1 MKMWHNKLLMAPADD
16 YGMGGGSGE
25 EDEVILFDDESGQ
38 EVDNEEAGQQPQAP
52 GVFDPNVLSQAMA
65 NAMRQVMPQQ
75 KESEKQLSEEEFAKL
90 TKKFVP
96 GDEVAK
102 ALFGENATPQQT
114 EALRSLVNG
123 IYQHVYASTGMV
135 LKGEL
140 DGVRSQLTPLQEQ
153 IAEQRASSFAADVVK
168 SIPALKPFGQLVR
181 GAMNHLQA
189 SGWRPSGATQAEQV
203 RETKKTIARLVEAQV
218 KQYNPNFSLR
228 NEASMSPG
236 GRAGMPRMASM
247 AGGAGGGGS
256 NNGGGKKP
264 NWARVLGE

>member
-1 MKMWHNKLLMAPADD
+1 MAPADD
-16 YGMGGGSGE
+16 YGMGGGNGE
-25 EDEVILFDDESGQ
+25 EDEVILFEDENQ
-38 EVDNEEAGQQPQAP
+38 EDGEQGGQQQTQAP

-75 KESEKQLSEEEFAKL
+75 KEPEKPLSEEEFAKL

-153 IAEQRASSFAADVVK
+153 IAEQRASAFEADVVR
-168 SIPALKPFGQLVR
+168 SVPALKPYGQLV
-181 GAMNHLQA
+181 AVQ
-189 SGWRPSGATQAEQV
+189 
-203 RETKKTIARLVEAQV
+203 
-218 KQYNPNFSLR
+218 
-228 NEASMSPG
+228 
-236 GRAGMPRMASM
+236 
-247 AGGAGGGGS
+247 
-256 NNGGGKKP
+256 
-264 NWARVLGE
+264 

>member
-1 MKMWHNKLLMAPADD
+1 MKMWHNKILMAPADD
-16 YGMGGGSGE
+16 YGMGGGNGE
-25 EDEVILFDDESGQ
+25 EDEVILFEDENQ
-38 EVDNEEAGQQPQAP
+38 EDGEQGGQQQTQAP

-75 KESEKQLSEEEFAKL
+75 KEPEKPLSEEEFAKL

-153 IAEQRASSFAADVVK
+153 IAEQRASAFAADVVR
-168 SIPALKPFGQLVR
+168 SVPALKPYGQLVR

-203 RETKKTIARLVEAQV
+203 LETKKTIARLVEAQV

-228 NEASMSPG
+228 NDATVGAG
-236 GRAGMPRMASM
+236 GRAGMPRMAGMS
-247 AGGAGGGGS
+247 GGAGGGGS

-264 NWARVLGE
+264 NWAKVLGE